1 MILDLLLS
9 KEGYLGTY
17 SAKNGDETLPN
28 RGWQQDNQPKL
39 YFSNP
44 DLFWATDYHL
54 PRFGQGAFQAA
65 LQGVWNATTGGAM
78 LEKTVIGKPHAHTYE
93 YAEKVLDSHHT
104 EMMQQRGVGN
114 IDQNRVKRV
123 YMVGDNPE
131 SDIRGANEFKSPR
144 GTEWNSIL
152 VKTGVY
158 KDGTVPAYTPK
169 VIVDNVSSAIRWA
182 LKKEGYRYMVKNEDS
197 EIVSIEEDRSARV

>member
-1 MILDLLLS
+1 MDLLLS

-17 SAKNGDETLPN
+17 SSKNGDETLPN
-28 RGWQQDNQPKL
+28 RGWQQHNQPKL

-44 DLFWATDYHL
+44 DLFWAAQYHL

-65 LQGVWNATTGGAM
+65 LQGVWNATTGDAK
-78 LEKTVIGKPHAHTYE
+78 LEMTVIGKPHAHTYE
-93 YAEKVLDSHHT
+93 YAEKVLDNHHT
-104 EMMQQRGVGN
+104 EMLRQRGVERT
-114 IDQNRVKRV
+114 DQNKIQRV

-131 SDIRGANEFKSPR
+131 SDIRGANEFKSPLK
-144 GTEWNSIL
+144 TEWESIL

-169 VIVDNVSSAIRWA
+169 AIVNDVALAIRWA
-182 LKKEGYRYMVKNEDS
+182 LQQEGYRYK
-197 EIVSIEEDRSARV
+197 